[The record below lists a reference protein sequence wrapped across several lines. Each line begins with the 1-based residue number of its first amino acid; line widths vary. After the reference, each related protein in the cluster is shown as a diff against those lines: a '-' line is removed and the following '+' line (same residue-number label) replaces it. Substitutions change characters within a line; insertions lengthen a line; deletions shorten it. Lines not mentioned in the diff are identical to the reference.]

1 MVFFTGGAYASQVV
15 AQVACAQVSQEGGVH
30 QMNVIYREDEKTHEL
45 LAFVT
50 FVGHKFMYKLGTK
63 DEVESLGIEQLENL
77 IIGAV
82 LNSGTAGETI
92 H

>member
-1 MVFFTGGAYASQVV
+1 
-15 AQVACAQVSQEGGVH
+15 
-30 QMNVIYREDEKTHEL
+30 MNVIYMEDKATHEL

-63 DEVESLGIEQLENL
+63 DEIESLQIEQLENL

-82 LNSGTAGETI
+82 LNSGSKGETI